1 MIFDINTTR
10 DISGCLTYNN
20 FEISLVLFMP
30 NITTN
35 HAITYI
41 YLKIWVCFTL
51 FSLGVLNNAR
61 QGSNQPIKVD
71 AIVDSLKLE
80 KTTKVSVHFFLGK
93 FYSHFASKTNTV
105 WHEIFVVLIFAIFP
119 AIAKISSREKK
130 IYSRVNIL

>member
-1 MIFDINTTR
+1 
-10 DISGCLTYNN
+10 
-20 FEISLVLFMP
+20 MP

-80 KTTKVSVHFFLGK
+80 KTTKVSVDFFLAK
-93 FYSHFASKTNTV
+93 FYSQFASKTNTV

-130 IYSRVNIL
+130 IKIKEILQTFFFKNLLQSKYSLSNLHSLHRNKV

>member
-1 MIFDINTTR
+1 
-10 DISGCLTYNN
+10 
-20 FEISLVLFMP
+20 MP

-80 KTTKVSVHFFLGK
+80 KTTKVSVDFFLAK

-119 AIAKISSREKK
+119 AIAKISSHEKK
-130 IYSRVNIL
+130 IKIKKILQTFFFKNLLQSKYSLSNLNSLHRNKV